1 MLCYKFPTF
10 HSSKNTTEPKELT
23 GKTISLIAFDSSY
36 QGQIRGFEETL
47 ENKTAVEHMLQ
58 QELETLENEP
68 NVVKETAIGELL
80 ETSNSSEEASL
91 LCTFKTESTDTAN
104 KPLYLREQHEN
115 SDEKS
120 LSKEDPRATRNSSK
134 ENSLWGSVRG
144 RNEVFKERSELVLRA
159 TLNTDSISA
168 LRKRKKSRNYL
179 SVLKA

>member
-1 MLCYKFPTF
+1 MLCDKFPTF

-23 GKTISLIAFDSSY
+23 GQTISLIAFDSSY

-58 QELETLENEP
+58 QELETLENEL

-104 KPLYLREQHEN
+104 EPLYLREQHEN
-115 SDEKS
+115 SDEKVYQKKIQE
-120 LSKEDPRATRNSSK
+120 LQETLQRKTVYGEVLEKEITCFKNDLNSVESNSEYWFNQCAKKK
-134 ENSLWGSVRG
+134 E
-144 RNEVFKERSELVLRA
+144 KIQELL
-159 TLNTDSISA
+159 II
-168 LRKRKKSRNYL
+168 
-179 SVLKA
+179 LKT

>member
-1 MLCYKFPTF
+1 MLCDKFPTF

-23 GKTISLIAFDSSY
+23 GQTISLIAFDSSY

-58 QELETLENEP
+58 QELETLENEL

-104 KPLYLREQHEN
+104 EPLYLREQHEN
-115 SDEKS
+115 SDEKVYQKKIQE
-120 LSKEDPRATRNSSK
+120 LQETPQRKIVY
-134 ENSLWGSVRG
+134 G
-144 RNEVFKERSELVLRA
+144 EVLEEEMKCLKND
-159 TLNTDSISA
+159 LN
-168 LRKRKKSRNYL
+168 
-179 SVLKA
+179 

>member
-1 MLCYKFPTF
+1 MVTRPGEELCDKFPTL

-23 GKTISLIAFDSSY
+23 GQTISLIAFDSSY

-58 QELETLENEP
+58 QELETLENEL

-104 KPLYLREQHEN
+104 EPLYLRKQNEN
-115 SDEKS
+115 SDE
-120 LSKEDPRATRNSSK
+120 NSIK
-134 ENSLWGSVRG
+134 
-144 RNEVFKERSELVLRA
+144 
-159 TLNTDSISA
+159 
-168 LRKRKKSRNYL
+168 
-179 SVLKA
+179 

>member
-1 MLCYKFPTF
+1 MLCDKFPTF

-23 GKTISLIAFDSSY
+23 GQTISLIAFDSSY

-58 QELETLENEP
+58 QELETLENEL

-104 KPLYLREQHEN
+104 EPLYLREQHEN

-179 SVLKA
+179 SVLKT